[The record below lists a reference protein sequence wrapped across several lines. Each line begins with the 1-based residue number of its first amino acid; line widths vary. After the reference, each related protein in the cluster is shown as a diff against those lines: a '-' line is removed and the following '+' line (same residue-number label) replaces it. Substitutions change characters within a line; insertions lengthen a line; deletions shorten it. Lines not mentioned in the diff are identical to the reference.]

1 MLFTIQNFH
10 GMNKLRKGLALGL
23 AAVFFM
29 QPASVWASSTEAED
43 VDNNFIEWMSP
54 ARGEQPGKPG
64 QLRGVEA
71 QPAVVVGSNLVNVRT
86 DAGTGYEKLTQL
98 VRYQPVTILGE
109 KTAANNVL
117 WYQIGFTRDGQYQEG
132 YMHSSYLMKTAELVE
147 PDEEDE
153 AFEAE
158 ISAFPESYKKILRS
172 LHVMFPNWRFEA
184 VLTGISWERAV
195 AEEYVIKRNLV
206 PDSSAFSWKSVR
218 DGDFDWENGSF
229 ISHDGSWVGA
239 SKEAVAYY
247 LDPRNFLA
255 PDSRILQFEALNYV
269 EGVQTEAGLANILKG
284 TCMANETYYGYFL
297 NAAASA
303 KVSPYLLA
311 SRCLQEVGIS
321 GSSTTSGT
329 YPGYEGY
336 YNYFNI
342 GASANADGSGAVENA
357 LKYAKEKGWDSP
369 EKSIAGGA
377 AILGANYVN
386 KGQNTF
392 YFQKFNVVNGEGGLF
407 SHQYMQNLSAASTE
421 GASLK
426 KTYEDWENSAIAFR
440 IPVYEDMPEE
450 QVQLPI
456 QVTNNYKELDGL
468 YLNGTLID
476 GFSPEK
482 TEYTVEAL
490 NGVMRLTGSCKM
502 KGTVVEVPKGNYL
515 TAGTY
520 QKEVLVTAVDGSK
533 KMYRVILHVQNSRKG
548 DINGDGEINA
558 SDALM
563 VLQIAAEIISV
574 ESTEAG
580 SVDVN
585 GDGVTSATDA
595 LAILQYAAE
604 LIDSFA

>member
-1 MLFTIQNFH
+1 MLFAKNFH
-10 GMNKLRKGLALGL
+10 GINKLRKGLAMGL
-23 AAVFFM
+23 AVVFFM
-29 QPASVWASSTEAED
+29 QSTSVWASPTEAVD

-54 ARGEQPGKPG
+54 ARDEQSGQPG
-64 QLRGVEA
+64 QLRGVEP
-71 QPAVVVGSNLVNVRT
+71 QSAVVVGSNLVNVRR

-147 PDEEDE
+147 PDEVDE

-195 AEEYVIKRNLV
+195 EEEYVIKRNLV

-239 SKEAVAYY
+239 SKEAIAYY

-284 TCMANETYYGYFL
+284 TFMANETYYGYFL

-342 GASANADGSGAVENA
+342 GAKANADGTGAVENA
-357 LKYAKEKGWDSP
+357 MKYAKEAGWDSP

-440 IPVYEDMPEE
+440 IPVYENMPE
-450 QVQLPI
+450 VPAQLPTQI
-456 QVTNNYKELDGL
+456 TNNYNDLEGI
-468 YLNGTLID
+468 YLNGKLVND
-476 GFSPEK
+476 FMPGQS
-482 TEYTVEAL
+482 EYTIETL
-490 NGVMRLTGSCKM
+490 NGVMKLTGSCPM
-502 KGTVVEVPKGNYL
+502 KGAVVEVPKETYL
-515 TAGTY
+515 TAGIY
-520 QKEVLVTAVDGSK
+520 QKEIIVTAVDGSK
-533 KMYRVILHVQNSRKG
+533 KTYQVNFDVRSSMKG
-548 DINGDGEINA
+548 DVDGDGEVTAKDCQI
-558 SDALM
+558 
-563 VLQIAAEIISV
+563 VLQIDVDLCEMEGTEIDVLDVMRDGQITAA
-574 ESTEAG
+574 
-580 SVDVN
+580 
-585 GDGVTSATDA
+585 DGAV
-595 LAILQYAAE
+595 ILQYDVG
-604 LIDSFA
+604 LIDNLD